1 MRVERRGP
9 AKRGNMVSGFE
20 LSRQADA
27 LERPLMM
34 RTLEKGPDMAIQ
46 PVEILLVEDN
56 RLDVELALSALRN
69 HRLANA
75 VQVARDGAEALER
88 LLDGAGE
95 AKTYNPALILLD
107 LRLPKVDGL
116 TILQRIRSEPRTRDI
131 PVFVLI
137 SSHEER
143 HLVDRAGLSVNGF
156 IVKPVD
162 LDSFTEALHS
172 IGLY

>member
-1 MRVERRGP
+1 
-9 AKRGNMVSGFE
+9 MVNGFE

-34 RTLEKGPDMAIQ
+34 RTLEKGPDMASQ
-46 PVEILLVEDN
+46 PVEILLVEDSQ
-56 RLDVELALSALRN
+56 LDVELALSALRN

-75 VQVARDGAEALER
+75 VQVVRDGAEALER

-95 AKTYNPALILLD
+95 AKTYNPTLILLD

-116 TILQRIRSEPRTRDI
+116 TILQRISSEIRTRDI

-156 IVKPVD
+156 IVKPMD
-162 LDSFTEALHS
+162 LDSFTKALHS

>member
-1 MRVERRGP
+1 
-9 AKRGNMVSGFE
+9 MVNGFE

-34 RTLEKGPDMAIQ
+34 RTLEQGPEMAIQ

-75 VQVARDGAEALER
+75 VQVVRDGAEALER
-88 LLDGAGE
+88 LLDGAGRGE
-95 AKTYNPALILLD
+95 AKTYNPKLILLD

-143 HLVDRAGLSVNGF
+143 RLVDRAGLSVNGF

-162 LDSFTEALHS
+162 LDSFTKALHS